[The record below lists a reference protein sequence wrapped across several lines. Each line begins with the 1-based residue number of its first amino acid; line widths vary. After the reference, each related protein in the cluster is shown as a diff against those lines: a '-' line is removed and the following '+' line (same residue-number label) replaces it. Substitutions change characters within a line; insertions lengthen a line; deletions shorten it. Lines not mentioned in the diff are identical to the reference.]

1 MTYVFFISCYKF
13 KYPWR
18 QIAAATPVTSN
29 RIRNVAAMIH
39 RQATSRIQPVW
50 LNGTTYR
57 HVIPRERM
65 RVEESSQVASFIL
78 RWFFLQR
85 GGFLHSADA
94 QGLNDIRYNVSTD
107 SPTVSTTFHAAPRPS
122 SGSPRRA
129 SFPQGKLL
137 YRVGRHTA
145 SFLRRDNR
153 KVPETAV
160 AFMVHSARIS
170 QNASFLS

>member
-13 KYPWR
+13 NYPWR

-39 RQATSRIQPVW
+39 RQATFRIQPVW

-57 HVIPRERM
+57 HVIPSERM

-94 QGLNDIRYNVSTD
+94 QGLNDIFGAFLRIRLLFLQHFT
-107 SPTVSTTFHAAPRPS
+107 PPRGP

-170 QNASFLS
+170 QNVSFLS